1 MTAPSIP
8 RKRNRG
14 TPAGVIWADAVYT
27 AQALNREFGIGRGA
41 IIEARQAGVIKPR
54 LRSGRLYY
62 LGSEVIEWIKNGP
75 TPVAKEV
82 TAESA

>member
-1 MTAPSIP
+1 MTTATTA

-27 AQALNREFGIGRGA
+27 AQALAREFGIGRGEIA
-41 IIEARQAGVIKPR
+41 EARQAGVIKPR

-62 LGSEVIEWIKNGP
+62 LGEEVIAWIKSGP
-75 TPVAKEV
+75 TPAAREGN
-82 TAESA
+82 